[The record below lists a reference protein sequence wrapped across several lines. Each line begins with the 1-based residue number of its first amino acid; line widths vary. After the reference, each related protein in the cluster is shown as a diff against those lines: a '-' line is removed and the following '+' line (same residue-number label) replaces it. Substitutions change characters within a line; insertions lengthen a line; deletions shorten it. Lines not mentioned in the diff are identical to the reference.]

1 MKRILAMAGLIA
13 GLTAPGW
20 VGGAAV
26 TDEEIS
32 AADAQAIHV
41 AVQAQLDAFAED
53 DAVGAF
59 QLATTDTQTRIG
71 TPDRFLNLVKKH
83 YNPIYRHQLA
93 LFSDP
98 EVIGGETIQ
107 VVRLTDRDSR
117 VWLAVYRMQWET
129 DGAWKI
135 DGCQLLETTST
146 AI

>member
-71 TPDRFLNLVKKH
+71 TPDKFLYLGFL
-83 YNPIYRHQLA
+83 P
-93 LFSDP
+93 S
-98 EVIGGETIQ
+98 
-107 VVRLTDRDSR
+107 
-117 VWLAVYRMQWET
+117 M
-129 DGAWKI
+129 
-135 DGCQLLETTST
+135 TTLGIHMPKSSMNT
-146 AI
+146 WQKLKESANDIKTTGD